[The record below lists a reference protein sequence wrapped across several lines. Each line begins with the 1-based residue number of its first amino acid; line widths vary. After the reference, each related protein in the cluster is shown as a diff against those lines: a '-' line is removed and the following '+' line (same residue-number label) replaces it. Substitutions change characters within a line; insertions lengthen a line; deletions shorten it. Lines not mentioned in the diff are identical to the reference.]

1 IICILRNI
9 LVFLMDFEGASLN
22 PFPIEPLA
30 THHFLSQISSFVDNY
45 HSRYLY
51 VPGSLALQEAF
62 NCISKFA
69 GGLFLWFASGSNSNI
84 NRNLP
89 GSSHASNP
97 RSCKASAQLNH
108 VNSSRQTF
116 KGFCC
121 SFRIRGESSI
131 PVFLGKIS
139 RFTMRQLCKEAKQLQ
154 SLHVL
159 SLAAA
164 LVPPLDNISQNVLA
178 VPLENSQ
185 ILAHRCMDRGPCAV
199 EQREFD
205 DITSSLNCTRH
216 AVEPRTGIQFP
227 TILDNLLAGETNS
240 NFLSEVS
247 MEVVLPARVRIFVQ
261 ESKEDVVCL
270 PMVLVGTGSRTMR
283 IIKIKSLKVYA
294 FGFYVHPYD
303 VCKKLGSKY
312 ASIPATDMNKHQ
324 NFYKDLLRE
333 DISMTVRLVVSCN
346 GMKISTVKE
355 AFEKSLRA
363 RLVKTNPDTDYD
375 CLRTFG
381 SLFSQD
387 IPIRAGTTIDFRRTV
402 HGHLITEIG
411 GNQIG
416 VVQSKDLCRAF
427 FDMYIGDVPVCERT
441 KEDIGRNVASIIRRC

>member
-1 IICILRNI
+1 
-9 LVFLMDFEGASLN
+9 MDFEGASLN

-51 VPGSLALQEAF
+51 EPGSLALQEAF

-89 GSSHASNP
+89 GTSHASNP

-121 SFRIRGESSI
+121 NFRIRGESSI
-131 PVFLGKIS
+131 PVFLGKLS

-154 SLHVL
+154 SLPVL

-261 ESKEDVVCL
+261 ESKEDVKPLTIYFGPADGQQL
-270 PMVLVGTGSRTMR
+270 PRVFQVLVGTGSRTMR

-346 GMKISTVKE
+346 GMKISTVK
-355 AFEKSLRA
+355 
-363 RLVKTNPDTDYD
+363 
-375 CLRTFG
+375 
-381 SLFSQD
+381 
-387 IPIRAGTTIDFRRTV
+387 
-402 HGHLITEIG
+402 
-411 GNQIG
+411 
-416 VVQSKDLCRAF
+416 
-427 FDMYIGDVPVCERT
+427 
-441 KEDIGRNVASIIRRC
+441 